1 MKNKDIERWQA
12 AKNKIIG
19 VDRQRQQIGTL
30 SEKTVHAVVKNY
42 YEPNEDYQE
51 IPIEGKCADIYT
63 ASGNIIE
70 IQTRSWH
77 LLKPKLDVF
86 LPSYDVTLV
95 LPLAEHKQ
103 IIWIDPDTGELC
115 KPGPNRK
122 YANPYY
128 AFTELSP
135 IRDYLDN
142 PNLHIKLL
150 MMDMIE
156 YKLLSGRSKDRKK
169 FGAERFDRV
178 PTNLNSEI
186 SLDCKEDYMQFV
198 PEALAEEFTSKDF
211 TAAAKI
217 PTRLTGYVLG
227 ILRKQGI
234 ISKIGTGKNGIY
246 IYRINE
252 L

>member
-1 MKNKDIERWQA
+1 MKKSEIERWQA

-86 LPSYDVTLV
+86 LPSYEVTIV
-95 LPLAEHKQ
+95 LPLPEHKQ
-103 IIWIDPDTGELC
+103 IIWIDTETGELC
-115 KPGPNRK
+115 QSGKNRK

-128 AFTELSP
+128 GFTELYAV
-135 IRDYLDN
+135 RNYLAN
-142 PNLHIKLL
+142 PNLKIKLL
-150 MMDMIE
+150 MMDVIE
-156 YKLLSGRSKDRKK
+156 YKLLSGRSRDRKK
-169 FGAERFDRV
+169 FGAKRFDRI
-178 PTNLNSEI
+178 PTNLNDEI
-186 SLDCKEDYMQFV
+186 TIECPEDYMQFV
-198 PEALAEEFTSKDF
+198 PEDLPEEFTSKDF
-211 TAAAKI
+211 SKSAKI
-217 PTRLTGYVLG
+217 SDRLTGYVLRV
-227 ILRKQGI
+227 LRMQGI
-234 ISKIGTGKNGIY
+234 ITKVGTGSRGIY
-246 IYRINE
+246 IYKINE
-252 L
+252 T